1 MPKPNGRKKRMF
13 REVSYLKE
21 DEIGHNYLKNLR
33 AARNMFCDDND
44 VSWSHLEFLIWAYD
58 KEFWTINYA
67 ADEYGF
73 NKKNFGNRILW
84 PLMKEK
90 LVFKYYDKLTPSDKL
105 EDHLFREETKYNYRV
120 RYAITQ
126 RARMIVQAFYRRLRE
141 D

>member
-1 MPKPNGRKKRMF
+1 M
-13 REVSYLKE
+13 
-21 DEIGHNYLKNLR
+21 
-33 AARNMFCDDND
+33 MFCDDNE
-44 VSWSHLEFLIWAYD
+44 VSWSHLEFLLWAYD

-126 RARMIVQAFYRRLRE
+126 RARMIVQAFYRRLT
-141 D
+141 

>member
-1 MPKPNGRKKRMF
+1 MPKANGKKKRMF
-13 REVSYLKE
+13 REVSHLKQ
-21 DEIGHNYLKNLR
+21 DKIGQNYLKDLR
-33 AARNMFCDDND
+33 AARMMFCDDNE
-44 VSWSHLEFLIWAYD
+44 VSWSHLEFLLWAYD

-84 PLMKEK
+84 PLMKEG

-126 RARMIVQAFYRRLRE
+126 RARMVVQAFYRRLGK

>member
-13 REVSYLKE
+13 REVSHLK
-21 DEIGHNYLKNLR
+21 DDQIGHNYLKNLR

-126 RARMIVQAFYRRLRE
+126 RARMIVQAFYRRLE
-141 D
+141 S

>member
-1 MPKPNGRKKRMF
+1 MGK
-13 REVSYLKE
+13 
-21 DEIGHNYLKNLR
+21 NYLKDLR
-33 AARNMFCDDND
+33 AARMMFCDDNE
-44 VSWSHLEFLIWAYD
+44 VSWSHLEFLLWAYD

-90 LVFKYYDKLTPSDKL
+90 LVFKYYDKLTPNDSMD
-105 EDHLFREETKYNYRV
+105 DHLFRSETKYNYRV

-126 RARMIVQAFYRRLRE
+126 RARMIVQAFYRRLNQ
-141 D
+141 

>member
-1 MPKPNGRKKRMF
+1 MPKANGKKKRMF
-13 REVSYLKE
+13 REVSHLKR
-21 DEIGHNYLKNLR
+21 DKIGQNYLKDLR
-33 AARNMFCDDND
+33 AARMMFCDDNE
-44 VSWSHLEFLIWAYD
+44 VSWAHLEFLLWAYD

-84 PLMKEK
+84 PLMKEG

-126 RARMIVQAFYRRLRE
+126 RARMVVQAFYRRLGK